1 MRRHRDSFDAP
12 AVRGLS
18 ELSGKDMNGSIS
30 NILSA
35 VRVGLIALSF
45 AAASSFA
52 GEPIIMGTQRIAS
65 DPGAR
70 PRLDDRLEQGG
81 AIARSSN
88 PINGDSGMPLSFMP
102 PPAAAPSKRSQS
114 ARDEKEN
121 WMVLNPGDLTDAV
134 RSSELFGDGS
144 MSPEKNSG
152 RRDYF
157 FERSE
162 GRSAAGSRQP
172 VTGNALDL
180 VNRAGLAMANPSA
193 PYSRQDEEETKRRA
207 EDSRESGN
215 PADNTTGGRKSI
227 EEPGLGPLLDPGR
240 VSGAQGI
247 ERWSASIN
255 QALQRRKIDG
265 VNDPQTKR
273 EQYLD
278 YLGNAQYSG
287 ANYPA
292 NTEWGKYQ
300 REWAGSA
307 ADARAASSPGLLGG
321 SVAGASSSKPTV
333 ATPGA
338 ASSSGV
344 NRPGAA
350 QGNLSGMGTL
360 PSYLQQRSAPS
371 RAPKVDYSLPKD
383 PGSSFNFR

>member
-1 MRRHRDSFDAP
+1 
-12 AVRGLS
+12 
-18 ELSGKDMNGSIS
+18 
-30 NILSA
+30 
-35 VRVGLIALSF
+35 
-45 AAASSFA
+45 
-52 GEPIIMGTQRIAS
+52 
-65 DPGAR
+65 
-70 PRLDDRLEQGG
+70 
-81 AIARSSN
+81 
-88 PINGDSGMPLSFMP
+88 
-102 PPAAAPSKRSQS
+102 
-114 ARDEKEN
+114 
-121 WMVLNPGDLTDAV
+121 
-134 RSSELFGDGS
+134 
-144 MSPEKNSG
+144 
-152 RRDYF
+152 
-157 FERSE
+157 
-162 GRSAAGSRQP
+162 
-172 VTGNALDL
+172 
-180 VNRAGLAMANPSA
+180 
-193 PYSRQDEEETKRRA
+193 
-207 EDSRESGN
+207 
-215 PADNTTGGRKSI
+215 
-227 EEPGLGPLLDPGR
+227 LDPGR

-255 QALQRRKIDG
+255 QALQHRKIDG
-265 VNDPQTKR
+265 VNDPQTRR

-287 ANYPA
+287 ANYPV

-338 ASSSGV
+338 ASLSGV

-371 RAPKVDYSLPKD
+371 RAPKVDYSVPKD